1 MNDSSG
7 SSHKG
12 AIRTFICIDLPES
25 IKERIE
31 KLQGALRQIDAPV
44 SWVKP
49 ANIHVTVKF
58 LGDVRQAEIPLVA
71 AACKRATGSCSP
83 FQVTVGSTGCFPSPR
98 NPSVLWI
105 GISQMSDAL
114 MRLRNAIEEELA
126 REGFTREAKKFKP
139 HLTIARLRNPRTAK
153 QVADA
158 FMTCGFADESFP
170 ATEVI
175 VMRSDLSPQGS
186 LYTPQAVIPLKG

>member
-1 MNDSSG
+1 MNDSSVG
-7 SSHKG
+7 SHTG

-25 IKERIE
+25 IKGRIE
-31 KLQGALRQIDAPV
+31 ELQRTLSQIGAPV

-49 ANIHVTVKF
+49 ANIHLTVKF

-71 AACKRATGSCSP
+71 AACKRTIGSCSP

-105 GISQMSDAL
+105 GISQMPDAL
-114 MRLRNAIEEELA
+114 MRLRDAIEEELA
-126 REGFTREAKKFKP
+126 REGFAREAKKFKP

-153 QVADA
+153 PVADA